1 MNNLTLVI
9 PAKFESTTLPL
20 VLKEIKELNLNCK
33 KIVVVPKYDEET
45 LKVLE
50 NSDCEILIQKGEGFG
65 NALIE
70 GLNHSTT
77 EFSCIFNADGSFDP
91 KYLAK
96 MMKKNEDNFE
106 FVFSTRYKKPGGS
119 DDDTFL
125 TFIGNYFFTFLCKIL
140 FRLNIS
146 DVLYTF
152 VMGKTTAFQD
162 LGLKYNDFTFCVELP
177 IKAKFKS
184 LRMFDFPSYERPRIS
199 GKKKVNELR
208 DGFLILISILRLF
221 IFKK

>member
-1 MNNLTLVI
+1 MNELTLII
-9 PAKFESTTLPL
+9 PAKNEAESLPKVIDEL
-20 VLKEIKELNLNCK
+20 KPYNYKIYIVLDKADVKTIEAIKNYDIEIIFQGN
-33 KIVVVPKYDEET
+33 
-45 LKVLE
+45 
-50 NSDCEILIQKGEGFG
+50 KGYGD
-65 NALIE
+65 ALIE
-70 GLNHSTT
+70 GIKKCKTDL
-77 EFSCIFNADGSFDP
+77 FCIFNADGSFDP
-91 KYLAK
+91 KYLDQ
-96 MMKKNEDNFE
+96 MLKKNEDNFE

-146 DVLYTF
+146 DVLYTY

-162 LGLKYNDFTFCVELP
+162 LALKYNDFTFCIELP

>member
-9 PAKFESTTLPL
+9 PAKFESTTLPI
-20 VLKEIKELNLNCK
+20 VLKEISELNLNCK

-50 NSDCEILIQKGEGFG
+50 KSDCQILIQKGEGFG

-77 EFSCIFNADGSFDP
+77 EYSCIFNADGSFDP
-91 KYLAK
+91 KYLNQMLK
-96 MMKKNEDNFE
+96 RNEDNFE

-125 TFIGNYFFTFLCKIL
+125 TFIGNYFFTFLCKVL

-146 DVLYTF
+146 LSEF
-152 VMGKTTAFQD
+152 NS
-162 LGLKYNDFTFCVELP
+162 LNS
-177 IKAKFKS
+177 KS
-184 LRMFDFPSYERPRIS
+184 SP
-199 GKKKVNELR
+199 
-208 DGFLILISILRLF
+208 
-221 IFKK
+221 